1 MLLCTSL
8 TKKFVNNMNLSHPL
22 PEAIRLQYLDA
33 MGVSSW
39 LPVQA
44 GVGGAGPV
52 WQAQAKQD
60 NEAPKPITPVS
71 VPASPVEVDVSQDA
85 TEKQTATPADEPPP
99 IGITA
104 SAAKEQAQA
113 MRDSLLQETLL
124 QKTMVPATQA
134 KPAVAETVAAKPK
147 SDDLIEPMHLSYSWY
162 SEGVLVINE
171 IPLQDGAA
179 MTASLAQLQTAM
191 VNALKNSKA
200 VMPQAQG
207 EFHWPLVPGA
217 HGDQSQTGAQQALH
231 YQLQKLLKDKPIQQM
246 LLMGQRCAEL
256 LPAGINQPGKVYT
269 DKQWPGVQILM
280 THSLHQLLKI
290 PANKAEAWAHMQ
302 PLLTTNEG

>member
-1 MLLCTSL
+1 MLLCTPL
-8 TKKFVNNMNLSHPL
+8 TKKFVNNMNPSHPL

-39 LPVQA
+39 LPVQT
-44 GVGGAGPV
+44 GVGGAGPI
-52 WQAQAKQD
+52 WQAQAKQV
-60 NEAPKPITPVS
+60 NEAPKPNNQVS
-71 VPASPVEVDVSQDA
+71 VSKSAIEVDTSQLA
-85 TEKQTATPADEPPP
+85 MEKQTATPVDEPPP
-99 IGITA
+99 LGITA
-104 SAAKEQAQA
+104 TAAQEQAQA
-113 MRDSLLQETLL
+113 MRDSLLQEPLL
-124 QKTMVPATQA
+124 QKTMVPEAKA
-134 KPAVAETVAAKPK
+134 KPVVAETVATQPK
-147 SDDLIEPMHLSYSWY
+147 TNDLIEPLHLSYSWY

-191 VNALKNSKA
+191 VNALKSSKA

-217 HGDQSQTGAQQALH
+217 HGDRTQSGAQQALY

-256 LPAGINQPGKVYT
+256 LPAGLNQPGKVFT
-269 DKQWPGVQILM
+269 DKQWPGVQILL

-302 PLLTTNEG
+302 PLLTINDG

>member
-1 MLLCTSL
+1 
-8 TKKFVNNMNLSHPL
+8 MNPSHPL

-44 GVGGAGPV
+44 SVGGAGPI
-52 WQAQAKQD
+52 WQAQAKQV
-60 NEAPKPITPVS
+60 NEALKPNTQVS
-71 VPASPVEVDVSQDA
+71 VSKSAIEVDTSQHA
-85 TEKQTATPADEPPP
+85 MEKQTATPVDEPPP
-99 IGITA
+99 LGITA
-104 SAAKEQAQA
+104 TAAQEQAQA
-113 MRDSLLQETLL
+113 MRDSLLQEN
-124 QKTMVPATQA
+124 MVPETKT
-134 KPAVAETVAAKPK
+134 KPVVAETVAAKPK
-147 SDDLIEPMHLSYSWY
+147 SDDLIEPLHLSYSWY

-217 HGDQSQTGAQQALH
+217 HGDQTQTGAQQALH

-256 LPAGINQPGKVYT
+256 LPAGINQPSKVFT

-302 PLLTTNEG
+302 PLLATNDG

>member
-1 MLLCTSL
+1 MLLCTPL
-8 TKKFVNNMNLSHPL
+8 TKKFVNNMNPSHPL

-44 GVGGAGPV
+44 SVGGAGPI
-52 WQAQAKQD
+52 WQAQAKQV
-60 NEAPKPITPVS
+60 NEALKPNTQVS
-71 VPASPVEVDVSQDA
+71 VSKSAIEVDTSQHGM
-85 TEKQTATPADEPPP
+85 EKQTATPVDEPPP
-99 IGITA
+99 LGITA
-104 SAAKEQAQA
+104 TAAQEQAQA
-113 MRDSLLQETLL
+113 MRDSLLQEN
-124 QKTMVPATQA
+124 MVPETKT
-134 KPAVAETVAAKPK
+134 KPVVAETVAAKPK
-147 SDDLIEPMHLSYSWY
+147 SDDLIEPLHLSYSWY

-217 HGDQSQTGAQQALH
+217 HGDQTQTGAQQALH

-256 LPAGINQPGKVYT
+256 LPAGINQPGKVFT

-302 PLLTTNEG
+302 PLIATNDG

>member
-1 MLLCTSL
+1 
-8 TKKFVNNMNLSHPL
+8 MNPSHPL
-22 PEAIRLQYLDA
+22 PEAVRLQYLDA
-33 MGVSSW
+33 IGVISW

-44 GVGGAGPV
+44 SVGGAGPM
-52 WQAQAKQD
+52 WQAQAKQV
-60 NEAPKPITPVS
+60 NEAPKPNTPVS
-71 VPASPVEVDVSQDA
+71 VSKSAIEVDTSQHA
-85 TEKQTATPADEPPP
+85 MEKQTATPVDEPPP
-99 IGITA
+99 LGITTT
-104 SAAKEQAQA
+104 AAQEQTQA
-113 MRDSLLQETLL
+113 MRDSLLQEN
-124 QKTMVPATQA
+124 MVPKTKT
-134 KPAVAETVAAKPK
+134 KPVVAETVTAKPK
-147 SDDLIEPMHLSYSWY
+147 FDDLIEPLHLSYSWY

-217 HGDQSQTGAQQALH
+217 HGDQTKTGAQQALN
-231 YQLQKLLKDKPIQQM
+231 YQLQKLFKDKPIKQI

-256 LPAGINQPGKVYT
+256 LPAGVTQPGIVFT
-269 DKQWPGVQILM
+269 DKNWPEVKILL

-290 PANKAEAWAHMQ
+290 PANKAEAWLHMQ
-302 PLLTTNEG
+302 PLLAKE

>member
-1 MLLCTSL
+1 MYLIN
-8 TKKFVNNMNLSHPL
+8 KKLINNMNPSHPL

-60 NEAPKPITPVS
+60 NEAPKPNTPVS
-71 VPASPVEVDVSQDA
+71 VPTSPVEVDVSQHA
-85 TEKQTATPADEPPP
+85 RENQTATPVDEPPP
-99 IGITA
+99 LSITA

-113 MRDSLLQETLL
+113 MRDTLLQERV
-124 QKTMVPATQA
+124 VPATQA
-134 KPAVAETVAAKPK
+134 KPVVAETVAAKPK
-147 SDDLIEPMHLSYSWY
+147 SDDLIEPLHLSYSWY
-162 SEGVLVINE
+162 SQGVLVINE

-179 MTASLAQLQTAM
+179 MTASLTQLQTAM

-217 HGDQSQTGAQQALH
+217 YGDQSQTGAQQALH

-256 LPAGINQPGKVYT
+256 LPAGINQPGIVFT
-269 DKQWPGVQILM
+269 DQQWPGVEILM

-302 PLLTTNEG
+302 PLLTTNDG